1 MLLDP
6 AAVTSLGVFH
16 SSFQPVEMCIRDRYQ
31 CALLSQSKRAI
42 LYSSHRMYVL
52 SLIHILSDFKA
63 WLFLSLPQN
72 ASLSPWETLDFSGI
86 FLRFGFTWKN
96 GVKLGL
102 KSRTFLVPNF
112 ARFIQSFLLQIIRLF
127 CRQPCGEPAGWD
139 YICLL
144 YTSPLRSILL
154 YWNYS
159 RIHPK
164 SQ

>member
-1 MLLDP
+1 MTARSQCD
-6 AAVTSLGVFH
+6 H
-16 SSFQPVEMCIRDRYQ
+16 WDCPV
-31 CALLSQSKRAI
+31 
-42 LYSSHRMYVL
+42 V
-52 SLIHILSDFKA
+52 SDFKA

-139 YICLL
+139 YIDLRLL
-144 YTSPLRSILL
+144 LCPGGAAIVVGASPR
-154 YWNYS
+154 
-159 RIHPK
+159 RIIRKQVQRDDVCHHVDLNVIVVPI
-164 SQ
+164 QGAV